1 MENMMKKEVIAKDYI
16 ILKDE
21 LQFILDNDKDET
33 IDSEHKETIKVVIAL
48 LDWIMVS
55 SGQDNTNMLEHV
67 SKTGIIDEY
76 NYMLITKAKA
86 SLYALSNNKDAI
98 MESIGLFGCYNLA
111 IECSHLVSSR
121 DETGQISSKFLYSL
135 TDVERMYA
143 SLYTIFDY
151 IPMDNT
157 EAIEITRVAYNY
169 RAHFRYI
176 KSLCVINSCESSE
189 LEEKIKDHIINGL
202 NKMVEPFILSPLEKY
217 FMEETMNDD
226 TLLSKMEELVE
237 SNIFYLKPNGF
248 PLLVT
253 YNEDGELQNGED
265 VGDWFHRINA
275 GIVGE
280 IEDMTSIRV
289 MEDISIILDEYNLP
303 TMDELDELVIEQFKD
318 KKYRKEITPGKILVT
333 YYASLF
339 GKTLKEFSSKNF
351 QKLRNKDARR
361 EFFNME
367 DGEILSI
374 IEKLNGEI
382 DIEVIT
388 YMTLVITILGG
399 FITDDEALTKN
410 II

>member
-1 MENMMKKEVIAKDYI
+1 MMKKEVIAKDYI

-33 IDSEHKETIKVVIAL
+33 IDSEHKETIKVVITL
-48 LDWIMVS
+48 LDWIMAS

-248 PLLVT
+248 PLLVK

>member
-1 MENMMKKEVIAKDYI
+1 MENIMKKEVTVKDYNA
-16 ILKDE
+16 LKDE
-21 LQFILDNDKDET
+21 LQFILDNDKKEEISEEFTET
-33 IDSEHKETIKVVIAL
+33 INSVIAL
-48 LDWIMVS
+48 LNWIIIS
-55 SGQDNTNMLEHV
+55 YGQDYINMLDHV
-67 SKTGIIDEY
+67 YPTGVIEDY
-76 NYMLITKAKA
+76 DYMLVTKAKA
-86 SLYALSNNKDAI
+86 SLYALANNREAI

-111 IECSHLVSSR
+111 IECSHISSSR
-121 DETGQISSKFLYSL
+121 DETDQIGNRFLYSL
-135 TDVERMYA
+135 TDVERMYQR
-143 SLYTIFDY
+143 LYTIFDY
-151 IPMDNT
+151 IQIDNT
-157 EAIEITRVAYNY
+157 EAIEIVRVAYNY
-169 RAHFRYI
+169 RAHSRYL
-176 KSLCVINSCESSE
+176 KSLCAINKCESSE
-189 LEEKIKDHIINGL
+189 LEEKINDHIINGL

>member
-1 MENMMKKEVIAKDYI
+1 MKKEVIAKDYI

-33 IDSEHKETIKVVIAL
+33 IDSEHKETIKVVITL
-48 LDWIMVS
+48 LDWIMTS

-67 SKTGIIDEY
+67 FKTGIIEEY

-248 PLLVT
+248 PLLVK

-289 MEDISIILDEYNLP
+289 MEDISLILGEYNLP

-351 QKLRNKDARR
+351 QKLHNKDARR

-388 YMTLVITILGG
+388 YMTLVITVLGG
-399 FITDDEALTKN
+399 FILDDETLTKN